1 MAQMIRES
9 PCFFMGTIA
18 DSRPLD
24 APGAMREAWQVFLE
38 RFFLMHIH
46 ILGICG
52 TFMGSL
58 AVLAR
63 ELGHT
68 VTGSDQGVYP
78 PMSTQLENQGIALL
92 EGYRPENLEPEPDLV
107 LIGNALSRGNPE
119 VEAVLNRNIDY
130 MSGPEWLAREV
141 LKDRWVMAVAGT
153 HGKTTTT
160 AMLLWILEQA
170 GFDAGYLV
178 GGVPRDFPVSAR
190 LGRSDFF
197 VIEADEY
204 DSAFFDKRSKFIHY
218 RPRTLILNNLEF
230 DHADIFDSVEAIE
243 RQVHHLVR
251 TVPSQGLIIRPA
263 LDPHLDN
270 ALALGRW
277 TPIQDTAVGS
287 EISRTAD
294 WRAELLAEDGSRFM
308 VIHHEQPVAT
318 LSWSLTGQHN
328 VRNALAAIA
337 AARHVGVTPDHAVAA
352 LCRFSGVK
360 RRMELLADIDGVR
373 VYDDFAHHP
382 TAIATTL
389 EGLRRRVGD
398 EPILALIEPRSNT
411 MKQGVHRDRLLAS
424 AERADRVFW
433 ANLNGM
439 DWLDTLVAGAGANGR
454 HWIGRSVDELIGLVR
469 DNLSRPCHIV
479 IMSNGGF
486 AGIHGQ
492 LVAELQRRSG
502 QEPGPLEP

>member
-1 MAQMIRES
+1 
-9 PCFFMGTIA
+9 
-18 DSRPLD
+18 
-24 APGAMREAWQVFLE
+24 
-38 RFFLMHIH
+38 MHIH

-78 PMSTQLENQGIALL
+78 PMSTQLESQGISLM
-92 EGYRPENLEPEPDLV
+92 EGYSAGHLEPRPDLV
-107 LIGNALSRGNPE
+107 LIGNAMSRGNPE
-119 VEAVLNRNIDY
+119 VEAVLNLNIDY

-141 LKDRWVMAVAGT
+141 LRHRWVMAVAGT

-160 AMLLWILEQA
+160 SMLLWILDQA
-170 GFDAGYLV
+170 GFEPGYLV
-178 GGVPRDFPVSAR
+178 GGVPLDFPVSAR
-190 LGRSDFF
+190 LGNSDFF

-218 RPRTLILNNLEF
+218 RPHTLILNNLEF
-230 DHADIFDSVEAIE
+230 DHADIFENVEAIE
-243 RQVHHLVR
+243 RQFHHLVR
-251 TVPSQGLIIRPA
+251 TVPSQGLIVRPA
-263 LDPHLDN
+263 VDPHLDN
-270 ALALGRW
+270 ALAMGCW
-277 TPIQDTAVGS
+277 SPVQDTAIGS
-287 EISRTAD
+287 EVTRTAD
-294 WRAELLAEDGSRFM
+294 WRAELLSEDGSRFM

-318 LSWSLTGQHN
+318 LTWDQTGMHN

-337 AARHVGVTPDHAVAA
+337 AARHVGITPDHAVAA

-360 RRMELLADIDGVR
+360 RRMELLADIGGVR

-389 EGLRRRVGD
+389 EGLRNRVGD

-411 MKQGVHRDRLLAS
+411 MKQGVHRDNLLSS
-424 AERADRVFW
+424 AAQADRVLW
-433 ANLNGM
+433 ANLNDM
-439 DWLDTLVAGAGANGR
+439 DWLQELVGAWQADN
-454 HWIGRSVDELIGLVR
+454 R
-469 DNLSRPCHIV
+469 DNGLHRVESSVEGLIDRVLDDLPSPCHIV

-486 AGIHGQ
+486 GGIHGK
-492 LVAELQRRSG
+492 LVAELERIQG
-502 QEPGPLEP
+502 

>member
-1 MAQMIRES
+1 
-9 PCFFMGTIA
+9 
-18 DSRPLD
+18 
-24 APGAMREAWQVFLE
+24 
-38 RFFLMHIH
+38 MHIH

-78 PMSTQLENQGIALL
+78 PMSTQLEAQGISLMDGFRA
-92 EGYRPENLEPEPDLV
+92 EHLEPKPDLV
-107 LIGNALSRGNPE
+107 LIGNAMSRGNPE

-141 LKDRWVMAVAGT
+141 LRHRWVLAVAGT

-160 AMLLWILEQA
+160 AMLLWILDQA
-170 GFDAGYLV
+170 GLAPGYLV
-178 GGVPRDFPVSAR
+178 GGVPKDFSVSAS
-190 LGRSDFF
+190 LGNSDFF

-218 RPRTLILNNLEF
+218 RPHTLILNNLEF
-230 DHADIFDSVEAIE
+230 DHADIFDNVEAIE
-243 RQVHHLVR
+243 RQFHHLVR
-251 TVPSQGLIIRPA
+251 TVPSQGLIIRPS
-263 LDPHLDN
+263 LDVHLDK
-270 ALALGRW
+270 ALAMGCW
-277 TPIQDTAVGS
+277 SPVQDLAIGS
-287 EISRTAD
+287 EVAGTAD
-294 WRAELLAEDGSRFM
+294 WRAELLSEDGSRFM
-308 VIHHEQPVAT
+308 VIHHEQPVAVVK
-318 LSWSLTGQHN
+318 WSQTGLHN

-360 RRMELLADIDGVR
+360 RRMELLADIGGVK

-389 EGLRRRVGD
+389 DGLRSQVGE
-398 EPILALIEPRSNT
+398 EPIIALIEPRSNT
-411 MKQGVHRDRLLAS
+411 MKQGVHQHTLLPS
-424 AERADRVFW
+424 AALADKVYW
-433 ANLNGM
+433 ANLNSM
-439 DWLDTLVAGAGANGR
+439 DWLPELVSAWQSDNPESVQHSVESTVEALTARVMAGLPN
-454 HWIGRSVDELIGLVR
+454 
-469 DNLSRPCHIV
+469 PCHIV

-486 AGIHGQ
+486 GGIHGK
-492 LVAELQRRSG
+492 LIAELERIHG
-502 QEPGPLEP
+502 

>member
-1 MAQMIRES
+1 
-9 PCFFMGTIA
+9 
-18 DSRPLD
+18 
-24 APGAMREAWQVFLE
+24 
-38 RFFLMHIH
+38 MHIH

-78 PMSTQLENQGIALL
+78 PMSTQLEAQGIQLM
-92 EGYRPENLEPEPDLV
+92 EGYRAEHLEPKPDLV
-107 LIGNALSRGNPE
+107 LIGNAMSRGNAE
-119 VEAVLNRNIDY
+119 VEAVLNRKIDY
-130 MSGPEWLAREV
+130 MSGPEWLSREV
-141 LKDRWVMAVAGT
+141 LRHRWVLAVAGT

-160 AMLLWILEQA
+160 SMLLWILDQA
-170 GFDAGYLV
+170 GFDPGYLV
-178 GGVPRDFPVSAR
+178 GGVPKDFPVSAR
-190 LGRSDFF
+190 LGTSDFF

-204 DSAFFDKRSKFIHY
+204 DSAFFDKRSKFVHY
-218 RPRTLILNNLEF
+218 RPNTLILNNLEF
-230 DHADIFDSVEAIE
+230 DHADIFDNVEAIE
-243 RQVHHLVR
+243 RQFHHLVR

-263 LDPHLDN
+263 LDGHLDK
-270 ALALGRW
+270 ALELGCW
-277 TPIQDTAVGS
+277 SPVQDTAVGS
-287 EISRTAD
+287 EIPRTAD

-318 LSWSLTGQHN
+318 LTWAQTGLHN

-360 RRMELLADIDGVR
+360 RRMELLADIGGVR

-389 EGLRRRVGD
+389 EGLRAQVGD

-411 MKQGVHRDRLLAS
+411 MKQGVHQQTLLPS
-424 AERADRVFW
+424 AAAADRVLW

-439 DWLDTLVAGAGANGR
+439 DWLPELVAGWQATNGTAGQHRVEASVEAL
-454 HWIGRSVDELIGLVR
+454 IGQALDELP
-469 DNLSRPCHIV
+469 SPCHIV

-486 AGIHGQ
+486 GGIHGK
-492 LVAELQRRSG
+492 LVAELERIQ
-502 QEPGPLEP
+502 P